1 MTTTAVFGCTG
12 AVGSHILTT
21 LLGDSIFGPIKTIS
35 RRLPKQESPKLEA
48 TQETDTSKWSGMI
61 AALNPKPTVIFN
73 AVGTTRAQAGS
84 LAEQWKIDHDLCV
97 ENIKAAKQAGV
108 KTYLYIS
115 GGGTRGLLSR
125 YVPYS
130 QMKIGVEDAIREAGF
145 EHGIVLRPG
154 MIIGNREQPKSIF
167 LETFIGNLHRISLA
181 LQDMI
186 GNWSFPHGRFGVR
199 GRKG

>member
-1 MTTTAVFGCTG
+1 MATTAVFGCTG
-12 AVGSHILTT
+12 AVGSHILIT
-21 LLGDSIFGPIKTIS
+21 LLEDNAFGAIKTIS
-35 RRLPKQESPKLEA
+35 RRTPKQESPKLEA
-48 TQETDTSKWSGMI
+48 TQETDTSKWGAMI
-61 AALNPKPTVIFN
+61 EALNPKPTVIFN

-108 KTYLYIS
+108 KTYVYLS
-115 GGGTRGLLSR
+115 GAGTRGFLSR

-154 MIIGNREQPKSIF
+154 MIIGNREQPKSVF
-167 LETFIGNLHRISLA
+167 LETFIGNLHRVSLA

-186 GNWSFPHGRFGVR
+186 GNWSFPHGRFCVR
-199 GRKG
+199 GKTG